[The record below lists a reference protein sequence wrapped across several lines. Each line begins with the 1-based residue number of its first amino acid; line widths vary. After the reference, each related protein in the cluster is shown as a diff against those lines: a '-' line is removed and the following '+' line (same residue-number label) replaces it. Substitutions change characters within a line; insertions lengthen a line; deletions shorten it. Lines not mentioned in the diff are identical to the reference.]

1 MSGHRFAKPP
11 WRRRDAYLATK
22 RPAAKISS
30 ERPVATGEIP
40 KRCALFGLLKRKEKW
55 VLSWRGRLVVGA
67 AIIILGL
74 AFISWIHPFLA
85 VTERVDTPYLVIE
98 GWIPNYGLE
107 ASMAEFKSKPY
118 QMIFTVGADPLTGV
132 DVEKQDSTAIE
143 AGKRLSWLGVSPEL
157 VTAVPARIKY
167 RNRTFQ
173 SAVALRKWIEENH
186 LPVTSFNLV
195 TMGPHS
201 RRSRLLFEKAFAG
214 RARVGI
220 ISVENREYDPKRWW
234 KYSEGVKEVIGE
246 GVGYLYARF
255 VFHPGNSDS
264 N

>member
-30 ERPVATGEIP
+30 ERPVATDEKP
-40 KRCALFGLLKRKEKW
+40 KRRALFGLLKRKEKW

-67 AIIILGL
+67 AVLVLGL

-118 QMIFTVGADPLTGV
+118 QMIFTVGADPLTGKNI
-132 DVEKQDSTAIE
+132 EPGDSIALE
-143 AGKRLSWLGVSPEL
+143 AYKRLKWMGMNMDV
-157 VTAVPARIKY
+157 VQAVPANIKY

-186 LPVTSFNLV
+186 VPVTSFNLV
-195 TMGPHS
+195 TLGPHS

-214 RARVGI
+214 HARVGI

-255 VFHPGNSDS
+255 IFHPGNSDG